1 MKSPFQMLSL
11 SLISVL
17 VSTTFAQQAAP
28 TATPVA
34 APTISDSANISAWSD
49 DIWAAARRAD
59 MVTFEKDIASAP
71 TGTTVSLKALQD
83 AITLRNLH
91 QAEQEKIRQEAV
103 VTRRKEVVDDL
114 AKDNL
119 SKAMVAAANIKF
131 LLDNDAWKLELKT
144 DAVIQLQAKGQAKY
158 LEALKDS
165 DWLLAQEMLF
175 RLRALHED
183 GGDAAEFKKLTN
195 QLDDCG
201 DRVQLLAEFAP
212 KHLYDLRKKQND
224 RLKAM
229 EALEP
234 KVEKEAKE
242 SDTTMDPN
250 DPEGEL
256 TAKAADVFPEYNP
269 VLMDGWKDQLQGVSL
284 GILKDALSKAATE
297 HIENCGWQPLL
308 IGGIE
313 SLKLLATTDECQ
325 ESFPSLGDAAKREK
339 WIAAIDQAAA
349 SVTNVKRDAVTGIVF
364 RKIMA
369 QLLSANVDSVDLPEE
384 VVLHQFGEGAMG
396 VLSRNFEDN
405 YSAVIWPESLRRF
418 KQQVEGNFVGVGIM
432 IRHDEKRD
440 IQIVNPLEGSPAAR
454 AGLKPNDRIIA
465 VDGQSTTGWAL
476 NKAVDLITGP
486 TGEVVTLSIRRAD
499 KPEPFDVP
507 LKRES
512 IKIRSV
518 NGWNKKSLS
527 ERGDPTWQ
535 WYVDPTLGIGY
546 VRLTSFNED
555 SFVDFLA
562 ALKEMRAERKL
573 NGLVLDLRGNPGGL
587 LSSAVDFCNLWV
599 EKGELVSTE
608 NRFGITTSSKSAEAN
623 RSELKDLPVAVLVN
637 QSSASA
643 SEILS
648 GCLQAYDKAVIV
660 GERSFGKGS
669 VQEVNPLAD
678 RGKSA
683 AVKITTQ
690 HYVLPPEITQAGTKG
705 RLVHKKPGASDW
717 GVNPDI
723 RAKMTPEQMDKSNEL
738 RMKSDTIPAADDPKA
753 KPRPDPNDLF
763 AKGIDPQLEMALLA
777 VRARVI
783 KDINAT
789 EVAGAAKPAPD
800 TASP

>member
-1 MKSPFQMLSL
+1 MKFQFQIASL
-11 SLISVL
+11 GLIAL
-17 VSTTFAQQAAP
+17 VTSTTIAQQATTLVAP
-28 TATPVA
+28 PVA
-34 APTISDSANISAWSD
+34 TSEGSSIAAWSD
-49 DIWAAARRAD
+49 ATWDAARKAD
-59 MVTFEKDIASAP
+59 MAAFENKLANAP
-71 TGTTVSLKALQD
+71 TGNTVSLKALQE
-83 AITLRNLH
+83 AITLRAQH
-91 QAEQEKIRQEAV
+91 QVEQEKIRQESIA
-103 VTRRKEVVDDL
+103 TRRKELTDDL

-119 SKAMVAAANIKF
+119 SKAMVAAANLKF
-131 LLDNDAWKLELKT
+131 LLDNDDWKLELKS
-144 DAVIQLQAKGQAKY
+144 DAVIQVQAKGQATY
-158 LEALKDS
+158 LQALKDS

-183 GGDAAEFKKLTN
+183 GGDPVEFKRLAD
-195 QLDDCG
+195 QFDDCG
-201 DRVQLLAEFAP
+201 DRVQLLVEFAP

-229 EALEP
+229 EALDPNVDTEP
-234 KVEKEAKE
+234 KDPSEV
-242 SDTTMDPN
+242 MDPN

-256 TAKAADVFPEYNP
+256 SAKATDIFPEYNP
-269 VLMDGWKDQLQGVSL
+269 ALVEPWKDQLQGVTL
-284 GILKDALSKAATE
+284 GILKEALRKTATE
-297 HIENCGWQPLL
+297 HIENCGWQPL
-308 IGGIE
+308 IMGGIE
-313 SLKLLATTDECQ
+313 ALKLLATTDECR
-325 ESFPSLGDAAKREK
+325 ESFPNLADATKRGA
-339 WIAAIDQAAA
+339 WIAAIDKAAA
-349 SVTNVKRDAVTGIVF
+349 SVSSVKRESVNGVLF
-364 RKIMA
+364 REVIT
-369 QLLSANVDSVDLPEE
+369 QLLLTNQETVELPEE

-396 VLSRNFEDN
+396 VLSRHFEDN
-405 YSAVIWPESLRRF
+405 YSSLIWPESLRRF
-418 KQQVEGNFVGVGIM
+418 RQQVDGNFVGVGIM

-454 AGLKPNDRIIA
+454 AGLKPNDRVIA

-486 TGEVVTLSIRRAD
+486 EGEVVTLTIRRGETSD
-499 KPEPFDVP
+499 PFDVP
-507 LKRES
+507 LTRQS

-518 NGWNKKSLS
+518 NGWSKKSLS
-527 ERGDPTWQ
+527 ENGDPTWE
-535 WYVDPTLGIGY
+535 WYMDPTLGIGY

-562 ALKEMRAERKL
+562 ALKEMRVERKL

-669 VQEVNPLAD
+669 VQEVNPLMD
-678 RGKSA
+678 RSKQA

-690 HYVLPPEITQAGTKG
+690 HYVLPPEVTVPTAKG
-705 RLVHKKPGASDW
+705 RLVHKKPGAMDW

-723 RAKMTPEQMDKSNEL
+723 RAKMTPEQLDKSNVL
-738 RMKSDTIPAADDPKA
+738 RLKADVIPVADDPKA
-753 KPRPDPNDLF
+753 KPRPDPNDLLT
-763 AKGIDPQLEMALLA
+763 KGIDPQLEIALLA

-783 KDINAT
+783 KDTNAT
-789 EVAGAAKPAPD
+789 EVAGDVKPTPE